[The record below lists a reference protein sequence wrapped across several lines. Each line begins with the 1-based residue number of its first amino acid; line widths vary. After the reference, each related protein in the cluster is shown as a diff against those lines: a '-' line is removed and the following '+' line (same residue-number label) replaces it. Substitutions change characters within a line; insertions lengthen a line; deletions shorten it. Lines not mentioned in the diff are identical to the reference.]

1 MQSVWPDWAIFENA
15 CQKCL
20 TKVAQWMFGLF
31 SKNLVLCKNLRWPPF
46 GNNLAKVAKSLEHL
60 ATLIA
65 MPRIAK
71 ENTFME
77 YFILDIWS
85 AKKWKKLVDKV
96 IMKAKF
102 CKMFFRYVTLLESGK
117 EIEAFNLMMLFCLKY
132 EKMFSYFW
140 AWHLKHPKIKMFSY
154 LNEYKWGW

>member
-1 MQSVWPDWAIFENA
+1 
-15 CQKCL
+15 
-20 TKVAQWMFGLF
+20 MFGLF

-77 YFILDIWS
+77 YFILDI
-85 AKKWKKLVDKV
+85 
-96 IMKAKF
+96 
-102 CKMFFRYVTLLESGK
+102 
-117 EIEAFNLMMLFCLKY
+117 
-132 EKMFSYFW
+132 
-140 AWHLKHPKIKMFSY
+140 
-154 LNEYKWGW
+154 